1 MRSSDTAEAPGK
13 GAKKGAGRNGDD
25 DEDDDEGDDEGGDA
39 EDSEGIKNLFRY

>member
-13 GAKKGAGRNGDD
+13 GAKKGSGRNGDD
-25 DEDDDEGDDEGGDA
+25 DEDDDEGDA